1 MNQKVALITGASKGL
16 GAAIAKKLAS
26 LNYNLVLN
34 YLTSEKEVYQLKEEL
49 ERRYSIKILTFK
61 ADVSNE
67 KEVKQMIE
75 KTIHSF
81 SKIDCLI
88 NNAVLNLDGEYSEKT
103 SEESNWFL
111 FNYEAC

>member
-1 MNQKVALITGASKGL
+1 M
-16 GAAIAKKLAS
+16 
-26 LNYNLVLN
+26 
-34 YLTSEKEVYQLKEEL
+34 YQLKEEL

-103 SEESNWFL
+103 SEEFNKVLNTNLIGSFL
-111 FNYEAC
+111 SMLVSICWEKKKASSLIFLLQTV